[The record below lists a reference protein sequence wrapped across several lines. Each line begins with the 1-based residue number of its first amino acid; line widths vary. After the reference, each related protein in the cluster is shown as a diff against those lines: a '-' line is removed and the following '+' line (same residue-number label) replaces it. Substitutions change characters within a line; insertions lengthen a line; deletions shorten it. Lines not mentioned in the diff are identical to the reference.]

1 MASKGQP
8 DYAIDL
14 QPMAG
19 GVLVAMGGELD
30 VAAAPYLRERLARA
44 VDHEPQTVRID
55 LSEVS
60 FLDSMAV
67 GMLISVKRRVDSY
80 GGFFSTRC
88 GPRTLLALGIRGLID
103 YLNVDSAG

>member
-1 MASKGQP
+1 MASGGQSE
-8 DYAIDL
+8 YAIDL

-30 VAAAPYLRERLARA
+30 VAAAPYLRERLSNA
-44 VDHEPQTVRID
+44 VQDDPPTVRID
-55 LSEVS
+55 LTGVN

-67 GMLISVKRRVDSY
+67 GVLVSAKRRVDSY
-80 GGFFSTRC
+80 GGFFSVRC
-88 GPRTLLALGIRGLID
+88 GPRTLLTLGIRGLTD